1 MINENNIENEI
12 RNYELSKLIKD
23 LKCAENTYA
32 TNPLGVL
39 FKLARQEI
47 ITQVM
52 YSYKCSVRASLWT
65 NRFRLLKEEYKRIGG
80 SREFL
85 VNLFETTGR
94 RRKDDK

>member
-1 MINENNIENEI
+1 MNPDNLENEI

-52 YSYKCSVRASLWT
+52 YSYKCSVKASLWA

-85 VNLFETTGR
+85 VNLFEITGR